1 MVKILH
7 AADFHLDSPFRALTP
22 EQARQRRGEG
32 RDAMMRLA
40 SFANAGDVDLVL
52 LAGDL
57 FDRGEIY
64 RETAQMLPRALGEIH
79 GRVFIA
85 PGNHDYWEPS
95 GPYGSLNWPGNVHIF
110 KSEAIEAVEIPE
122 KNCVVYGAAF
132 TAPECT
138 EDLLA
143 EFRVPE
149 DDGRL
154 HLMVLHA
161 DVEGGGRYRPIKKGE
176 IAESGLDYLALGH
189 VHAYSGIQKLWNTT
203 WAYPGCPEGRGFDEC
218 GRRGVIMGTVDKGGA
233 DLHFVTF
240 CRRKY
245 EILNVDVS
253 GRDALEA
260 VEDTL
265 GDTAAATDVYRIVL
279 TGEAEEGGVD
289 TARVQRALE
298 ERFYRLEVRDE
309 TRPARDLWAYAG
321 EDSLRGLFLRRLRAR
336 AEGAQTEEER
346 LRVDRAARFG
356 LAALENREL

>member
-7 AADFHLDSPFRALTP
+7 GADFHLDSPFRGLTP
-22 EQARQRRGEG
+22 EQARQRRAEG
-32 RDAMMRLA
+32 RDAMKRLA
-40 SFANAGDVDLVL
+40 SFANAGEVDLVL

-57 FDRGEIY
+57 FDRSEIY
-64 RETAQMLPRALGEIH
+64 RETAQMLPCALGEIH

-95 GPYGSLNWPGNVHIF
+95 GLYGSLDWPDNVHIF
-110 KSEAIEAVEIPE
+110 KSETIEAVEIPE

-132 TAPECT
+132 TAPEC
-138 EDLLA
+138 A
-143 EFRVPE
+143 ENPLRDFRTP

-203 WAYPGCPEGRGFDEC
+203 WAYPGCPEGRGFDER

-245 EILNVDVS
+245 EILTVDVS

-260 VEDTL
+260 VEDAL
-265 GDTAAATDVYRIVL
+265 GDTAAATDIYRIVL
-279 TGEAEEGGVD
+279 IGEAEAGAAD
-289 TARVQRALE
+289 AARVRQVLE
-298 ERFYRLEVRDE
+298 DRFYRLEVRDE
-309 TRPARDLWAYAG
+309 TRTARDLWEYAR
-321 EDSLRGLFLRRLRAR
+321 EDSLRGLFLRRLRVYADEAR
-336 AEGAQTEEER
+336 TEEER
-346 LRVDRAARFG
+346 LNVERAARFG